1 MTRPIFQLGV
11 AQPQQ
16 GAVDAHPP
24 PTFQRWRDCCKL
36 PATGDKQ
43 ENVVKTVQWPFSSAS
58 LGGNCASITNVIPQT
73 EYKEAETCDNA
84 CAICAPF
91 PSFCQGHKPKSL
103 QDSSKRVDEEKQ
115 TVGNCR
121 PKGFQF
127 LKKGWKS
134 GLFVETNLRFE
145 NAGP

>member
-1 MTRPIFQLGV
+1 MV
-11 AQPQQ
+11 
-16 GAVDAHPP
+16 
-24 PTFQRWRDCCKL
+24 
-36 PATGDKQ
+36 
-43 ENVVKTVQWPFSSAS
+43 ETVQWPFSSAS

-115 TVGNCR
+115 AVGNCR
-121 PKGFQF
+121 PKGWTLLTLGFNF
-127 LKKGWKS
+127 LRKAGNQDFLWKQILDLKMLDPS
-134 GLFVETNLRFE
+134 
-145 NAGP
+145 